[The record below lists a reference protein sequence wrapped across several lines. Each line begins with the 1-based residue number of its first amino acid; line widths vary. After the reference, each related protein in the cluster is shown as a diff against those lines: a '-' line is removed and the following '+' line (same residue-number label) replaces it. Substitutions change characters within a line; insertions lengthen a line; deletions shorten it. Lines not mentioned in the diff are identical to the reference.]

1 MADIEKKKKPV
12 KKAGRPKNKPY
23 EDEVVDETGQERLD
37 MAKANDA
44 EVSIT
49 EVTKKWKEL
58 FTKFANYDQAT
69 GGKSQLSTVVDK
81 WNKLNPFLQN
91 QRIKRIYSQAKR
103 YEKADISEFLASPG
117 NHEEEL
123 RSLGWANASAQQIY
137 YNILRRSAD
146 VPLYNYFLT
155 PELLEKSSDYKE
167 DKFKNED
174 RLINEW
180 VELFNIPNTFK
191 TIALEVKREGK
202 SSYLFRNKFI
212 GSGASKAPAFT
223 TLQKLPT
230 EWTKITG
237 KGQLGFT
244 VSFNMTYFLNVAN
257 SPADF
262 GDFMVAAWE
271 DIVAKGIVTKVTD
284 LDSGKLLRY
293 ELASDV
299 ATKALGYTFEFEGKS
314 YNSTLE
320 FIRKNNYLLWL
331 RMPWDMCFTFGSD
344 NSHPWAAPDTMGLM
358 LKLQELTDYGQL
370 AGLIASTPL
379 TAILTGEIE
388 PIPNPRAGKNESIFS
403 PEILDGWAT
412 QFNAA
417 TSTNI
422 ECWGFPFKNIKL
434 QQLSS
439 DVNSSDIIS
448 TATEN
453 FIESAGEGGLT
464 ITDTKPNVAMVK
476 TAQLLSASQQRYVT
490 LQFENVMNFIIQH
503 KLGMDYRWKIQI
515 WGDIF
520 SIETEKKFLKEN
532 VVGGNVALLP
542 KLMSAEGMS
551 IRDTKAA
558 TEYVKSLDFY
568 KDFMAYT
575 QKSKE
580 EQDKEKALTGEV
592 GRPKLGDEE
601 IENDATA
608 ASRERGDNTA
618 DNRM

>member
-123 RSLGWANASAQQIY
+123 RSLGWANASSQQIY

-167 DKFKNED
+167 DKFRNED

-230 EWTKITG
+230 E
-237 KGQLGFT
+237 
-244 VSFNMTYFLNVAN
+244 
-257 SPADF
+257 
-262 GDFMVAAWE
+262 
-271 DIVAKGIVTKVTD
+271 
-284 LDSGKLLRY
+284 
-293 ELASDV
+293 
-299 ATKALGYTFEFEGKS
+299 
-314 YNSTLE
+314 
-320 FIRKNNYLLWL
+320 
-331 RMPWDMCFTFGSD
+331 
-344 NSHPWAAPDTMGLM
+344 
-358 LKLQELTDYGQL
+358 
-370 AGLIASTPL
+370 
-379 TAILTGEIE
+379 
-388 PIPNPRAGKNESIFS
+388 
-403 PEILDGWAT
+403 
-412 QFNAA
+412 
-417 TSTNI
+417 
-422 ECWGFPFKNIKL
+422 
-434 QQLSS
+434 
-439 DVNSSDIIS
+439 
-448 TATEN
+448 
-453 FIESAGEGGLT
+453 
-464 ITDTKPNVAMVK
+464 
-476 TAQLLSASQQRYVT
+476 
-490 LQFENVMNFIIQH
+490 
-503 KLGMDYRWKIQI
+503 
-515 WGDIF
+515 
-520 SIETEKKFLKEN
+520 
-532 VVGGNVALLP
+532 
-542 KLMSAEGMS
+542 
-551 IRDTKAA
+551 
-558 TEYVKSLDFY
+558 
-568 KDFMAYT
+568 
-575 QKSKE
+575 
-580 EQDKEKALTGEV
+580 
-592 GRPKLGDEE
+592 
-601 IENDATA
+601 
-608 ASRERGDNTA
+608 
-618 DNRM
+618 